1 MPIIKQAKKRVK
13 QAAVRQERN
22 YSVRTALRKAI
33 RTVADAS
40 KAGKKADA
48 EKGLSVAYKVI
59 DTATKK
65 NILHK
70 NTAARRKSA
79 LAKMVGALEE
89 KKKKAAKAE

>member
-22 YSVRTALRKAI
+22 YSVRNSVRKAI
-33 RTVADAS
+33 RTVSDAV
-40 KAGKKADA
+40 KAGKKTEA
-48 EKGLSVAYKVI
+48 EKGLGLAYKVI

-65 NILHK
+65 HVLHK
-70 NTAARRKSA
+70 NTASRRKSS
-79 LAKMVGALEE
+79 LAKMVGGLEE